1 MNLAVKS
8 VEIVEISGNRGEQQA
23 ISISTQVS
31 TEFVLFQQEFPIEQC
46 DVKKHLIG
54 QSGVGE
60 KNPTPT
66 PIVVTNPTPPP

>member
-31 TEFVLFQQEFPIEQC
+31 TEFVLFQQEFPI
-46 DVKKHLIG
+46 
-54 QSGVGE
+54 
-60 KNPTPT
+60 
-66 PIVVTNPTPPP
+66 